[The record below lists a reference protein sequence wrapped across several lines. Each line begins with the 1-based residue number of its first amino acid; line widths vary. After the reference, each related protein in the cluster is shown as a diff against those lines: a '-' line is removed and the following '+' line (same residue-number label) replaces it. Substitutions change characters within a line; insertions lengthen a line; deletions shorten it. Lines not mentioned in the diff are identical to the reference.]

1 MKESAKKHKDNM
13 DYDGLKYL
21 VVGSGLW
28 GAIFAERIATELS
41 EKVLV
46 IDKRSH
52 WGGNCYSEID
62 SETGI
67 EYHKYGTHVFHT
79 SSQRVWEYVNRFSS
93 FNNYKHKVLITYKNK
108 VYFMPINLS
117 TINSYYGL
125 NLKPYEA
132 QNFIQEEIKK
142 ANITNPQSL
151 EEKAISLI
159 GKPLYEAFIKGYTQK
174 QWETEPKN
182 LPSEIITRLP
192 VRTDYNVNY
201 FSDKYEGIPICG
213 YGEMIKKILSHPNI
227 ELKLNTNYYDIKEQ
241 VPADCKIIFTG
252 MLDELLDYKFGA
264 LDWRSLDFE
273 WQTHNV
279 ADFQGT
285 SVMNYGNLEIP
296 YTRIHEFKHLHPER
310 KEIFDKAQTII
321 SLEYPKT
328 FQKGDIAY
336 YPINDEKNSKL
347 YTLYKQE
354 VEKNPNFIIG
364 GRLGAYKYWDMDKAI
379 ENSLETFDSLHKKG
393 EI

>member
-1 MKESAKKHKDNM
+1 MAYS
-13 DYDGLKYL
+13 GLKYL

-28 GAIFAERIATELS
+28 GAVFAEQIASVLG

-52 WGGNCYSEID
+52 WGGNSYSQID
-62 SETGI
+62 AKTGI
-67 EYHKYGTHVFHT
+67 EYHKYGTHIFHT
-79 SSQRVWEYVNRFSS
+79 SNKRVWDYLNQFTA
-93 FNNYKHKVLITYKNK
+93 FNSYRHKVLITCKDK

-117 TINSYYGL
+117 TINSFYGL
-125 NLKPYEA
+125 NLTPSEA
-132 QNFIQEEIKK
+132 QIFIQEEIKK
-142 ANITNPQSL
+142 ANITNPQNL

-201 FSDKYEGIPICG
+201 FSDKYEGIPTNG

-227 ELKLNTNYYDIKEQ
+227 ELKLNTDFYDIKAQ
-241 VPADCKIIFTG
+241 LPTDCKIIYTG
-252 MLDELLDYKFGA
+252 MLDKLFDYKFGA

-285 SVMNYGNLEIP
+285 SVMNYGDTKIP

-310 KEIFDKAQTII
+310 QEIFNKNQTVI

-328 FQKGDIAY
+328 FKKGDIPY
-336 YPINDEKNSKL
+336 YPINDERNSKL
-347 YTLYKQE
+347 YNLYKQE
-354 VEKNPNFIIG
+354 IEKNPTFIIG

-379 ENSLETFDSLHKKG
+379 ENSLETFDSLHTKG
-393 EI
+393 VI

>member
-1 MKESAKKHKDNM
+1 MQYS
-13 DYDGLKYL
+13 GLKYL

-28 GAIFAERIATELS
+28 GATFAQQIASKLN

-52 WGGNCYSEID
+52 WGGNSYSEID
-62 SETGI
+62 AQTGI
-67 EYHKYGTHVFHT
+67 EYHKYGTHIFHT
-79 SSQRVWEYVNRFSS
+79 SSDNVWNYLNEFTS
-93 FNNYKHKVLITYKNK
+93 FNNYKHKVLITFKDK

-125 NLKPYEA
+125 NLKPSEA
-132 QNFIQEEIKK
+132 ATFIQEEIEK
-142 ANITNPQSL
+142 ANITNPQNL

-174 QWETEPKN
+174 QWETSPVN
-182 LPSEIITRLP
+182 LPAEIITRLP

-201 FSDKYEGIPICG
+201 FSNKYEGIPSCG
-213 YGEMIKKILSHPNI
+213 YGEMIKKMLTHPNI
-227 ELKLNTNYYDIKEQ
+227 ELKLNTDYYDIKTQ
-241 VPADCKIIFTG
+241 LPADCKIIFTG

-273 WQTHNV
+273 WKTHNV

-285 SVMNYGNLEIP
+285 SVMNYGDVEIP
-296 YTRIHEFKHLHPER
+296 YTRIHEFKHLHLER
-310 KEIFDKAQTII
+310 QGIFNKNQTII
-321 SLEYPKT
+321 SIEHPKT
-328 FQKGDIAY
+328 FKKGDLAY

-347 YTLYKQE
+347 YNLYKE
-354 VEKNPNFIIG
+354 EISKNPNIIAG

-379 ENSLETFDSLHKKG
+379 KNALETFDSLYKKG
-393 EI
+393 AF